1 MVVATQAGWSTVLAG
16 MMLAGMAQAQQ
27 PVPQGAPEPPVGT
40 QAGEPE
46 PASDAQP
53 APTDVIEV
61 PAQGNVTTL
70 GEVKAIKPEDDQ
82 PLDLY
87 RFKNPVQAQP
97 NRFSKNWSEPPTPE
111 QVGMSGG
118 YLMMGI
124 GYGLLKAAQ
133 GLNKITGGPDQIQSA
148 IARPPPELTPEEQQ
162 RAAAICA
169 QQGCDQTGNSR

>member
-1 MVVATQAGWSTVLAG
+1 

-27 PVPQGAPEPPVGT
+27 SVPASTPAAAPAAV
-40 QAGEPE
+40 AGEPE
-46 PASDAQP
+46 RAANVQVEPSDA
-53 APTDVIEV
+53 VEV

-70 GEVKAIKPEDDQ
+70 GEVRAIKPEDDE

-87 RFKNPVQAQP
+87 RFKNPVQAAP

-118 YLMMGI
+118 YVMMGI
-124 GYGLLKAAQ
+124 VYGITKAAQ

-148 IARPPPELTPEEQQ
+148 IARPPPELSEDEQR
-162 RAAAICA
+162 RAAEYCAIH
-169 QQGCDQTGNSR
+169 GCIAPTR

>member
-1 MVVATQAGWSTVLAG
+1 

-27 PVPQGAPEPPVGT
+27 SVSQSLPAAPPGAVARD
-40 QAGEPE
+40 AGNAQDEVD
-46 PASDAQP
+46 DA
-53 APTDVIEV
+53 VEI

-70 GEVKAIKPEDDQ
+70 GEVRAIKPEDDE

-87 RFKNPVQAQP
+87 RFKNPVQAAP

-118 YLMMGI
+118 YVMMGI
-124 GYGLLKAAQ
+124 VYGITKAAQ

-148 IARPPPELTPEEQQ
+148 IARPPPELSEDEQR
-162 RAAAICA
+162 RAAEYCAIN
-169 QQGCDQTGNSR
+169 GCIVPER